1 MAKTEK
7 SEMVEVDG
15 EDLKSLVKSV
25 GQLAETQAGTF
36 RKIRVHEAKF
46 PTPWNPSGERRTL
59 KLKPASVSQNGG
71 RINPVMLSDEE
82 ITLINQ
88 LKPGLYNKKKWR
100 VVRRRDK
107 SIDIQYPNASLEARF
122 ELKGEAGNFAG
133 MLKRIVLEQEAQ
145 EQRRKLGEPED
156 DDE

>member
-1 MAKTEK
+1 MAKDK
-7 SEMVEVDG
+7 VEIDG

-25 GQLAETQAGTF
+25 GQLAESQSSGF

-59 KLKPASVSQNGG
+59 KLKPASFSQNGA
-71 RINPVMLSDEE
+71 RINPALLSDEE

-88 LKPGLYNKKKWR
+88 LKPGVYNKKKWR

-107 SIDIQYPNASLEARF
+107 SLDLQYPNESLEARF
-122 ELKGEAGNFAG
+122 ELKGEAGNLAG
-133 MLKRIVLEQEAQ
+133 MLKMIITEQEAQ
-145 EQRRKLGEPED
+145 ERRRKAGEPED
-156 DDE
+156 DEDY